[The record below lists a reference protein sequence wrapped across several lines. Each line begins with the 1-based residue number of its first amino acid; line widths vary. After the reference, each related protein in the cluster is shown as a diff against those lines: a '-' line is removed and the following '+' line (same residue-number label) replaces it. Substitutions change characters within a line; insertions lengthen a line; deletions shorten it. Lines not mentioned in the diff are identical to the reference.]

1 MEDAQRD
8 ARNQCTVTGSIA
20 ERLRSAAD
28 ELQGE
33 QTNLQFLVD
42 AHRPQVREA
51 LLVLL
56 GTLCLC
62 PLPGI
67 GTVVG
72 AAVFAMAVMSWRRA
86 GEMSLPARF
95 GGFGLTR
102 ERALRVLRIL
112 ARFHD
117 LAARTHR
124 PRLHALVDRLPNRVM
139 AGGAA
144 LMGALIALPIPLGNV
159 LPGLALVFAGMG
171 LLRRDGLAL
180 LLAAGSGLLG
190 TAWPLALAVAA
201 WSSLDAVVLR
211 MIGT

>member
-1 MEDAQRD
+1 
-8 ARNQCTVTGSIA
+8 VTGSIA
-20 ERLRSAAD
+20 ERLRSAAN
-28 ELQGE
+28 ELQCE

-72 AAVFAMAVMSWRRA
+72 AAVFAMAVMSWRSA
-86 GEMSLPARF
+86 GEMNLPARF
-95 GGFGLTR
+95 GGLGLTR

-112 ARFHD
+112 ACFHD
-117 LAARTHR
+117 LATRTHR
-124 PRLHALVDRLPNRVM
+124 ARLQALVDRLPSRVM
-139 AGGAA
+139 AGGIA
-144 LMGALIALPIPLGNV
+144 LMGNLIALPLGNG
-159 LPGLALVFAGMG
+159 LPGLALVFAEMG
-171 LLRRDGLAL
+171 LLRRDGVSL

-201 WSSLDAVVLR
+201 WSSLGAVVLR
-211 MIGT
+211 AIGT

>member
-1 MEDAQRD
+1 VENAQRVASD
-8 ARNQCTVTGSIA
+8 ERTVTGSID
-20 ERLRSAAD
+20 ERLGSAAN
-28 ELQGE
+28 ELQCE
-33 QTNLQFLVD
+33 QTSPQFLVD
-42 AHRPQVREA
+42 AHRPQVRGA
-51 LLVLL
+51 LLMLL

-72 AAVFAMAVMSWRRA
+72 AAVFAMAVMSWHRV
-86 GEMSLPARF
+86 GEMNLPARL

-102 ERALRVLRIL
+102 ERALSALRIL
-112 ARFHD
+112 ARFHH
-117 LAARTHR
+117 LAARNHR

-139 AGGAA
+139 AGGV
-144 LMGALIALPIPLGNV
+144 ALIALPRPLGNV

-190 TAWPLALAVAA
+190 ITWPLAPAVAA
-201 WSSLDAVVLR
+201 WSSPDAAVLR